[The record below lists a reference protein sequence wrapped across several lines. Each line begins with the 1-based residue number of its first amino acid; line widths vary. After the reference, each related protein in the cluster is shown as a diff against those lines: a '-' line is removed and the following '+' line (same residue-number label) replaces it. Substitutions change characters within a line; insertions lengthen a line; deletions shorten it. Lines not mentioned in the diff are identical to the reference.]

1 MRRRERVHSR
11 DRDRG
16 REPRARG
23 SNECCEN
30 DQRKRE
36 GMKSDS
42 GAREKD
48 CRVSVKTE
56 GGMGNGRRKEEWEG
70 MSDDLGIK
78 VLTCISG
85 WSMEIEM

>member
-11 DRDRG
+11 DKDRE

-23 SNECCEN
+23 CCEN

-36 GMKSDS
+36 GLKSDS

-70 MSDDLGIK
+70 MSK